1 MILGFW
7 CNKKKTT
14 RKMLIRKKKFSNQSP
29 STITPNFE
37 KEKLVLMYFHFCKLH
52 TSQNGIHILFN
63 YNPLLL

>member
-1 MILGFW
+1 
-7 CNKKKTT
+7 
-14 RKMLIRKKKFSNQSP
+14 MLIRKKKFSNQSP